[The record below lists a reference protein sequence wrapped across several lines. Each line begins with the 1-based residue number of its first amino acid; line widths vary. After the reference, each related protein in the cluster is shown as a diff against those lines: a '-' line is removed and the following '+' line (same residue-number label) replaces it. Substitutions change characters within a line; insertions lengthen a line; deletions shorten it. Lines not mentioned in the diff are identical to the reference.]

1 MIWDWLVSPVDS
13 QRAHDVGMA
22 LSWHARS
29 MVLAWAVL
37 APLAILIARFFKVL
51 PWQDWPREL
60 NSHLWWRTHWMAQS
74 AAVAL
79 SGLGLGL
86 ILVSDQNTGTA
97 LFHRSAG
104 YSVLALAVLQ
114 VASGLLRGSK
124 GGPTEPRA
132 DGSIRGDHYD
142 MSPRRLIFEAVH
154 KVGGYLALGIAAVAI
169 ASGLWRANAAGWMW
183 LTILIWWAALA
194 VAAIRLQSAGRAI
207 DTYQAIWGPD
217 QVHPG
222 NRMRKRGW
230 GTVRIEQ
237 DRRRT

>member
-13 QRAHDVGMA
+13 QRAHDIGMA

-51 PWQDWPREL
+51 PWQDWPREV
-60 NSHLWWRTHWMAQS
+60 NNHFWWRTHWMAQT

-79 SGLGLGL
+79 SGLGFGL

-124 GGPTEPRA
+124 GGPTDPRP

-142 MSPRRLIFEAVH
+142 MSPRRVVFEAVH
-154 KVGGYLALGIAAVAI
+154 KAGGYLALGIATVAI
-169 ASGLWRANAAGWMW
+169 ASGLWRANAPGWMW
-183 LTILIWWAALA
+183 MTILIWWAALA
-194 VAAIRLQSAGRAI
+194 GVAIRLQSAGRAI

-222 NRMRKRGW
+222 NRIRKRRW